1 MLISV
6 VHQMCTYALYVGT
19 IIRIWMVLSAGQRHW
34 PWWKGAEKPGVGPQY
49 AYVVHAFPFSAISEG
64 NPCLAA
70 FRSSKPPRRRRPD
83 SKGQGTLCGQC
94 RHGVRARIPRAF
106 TCWWPPSS
114 ICWYSFSWSEITS
127 CTLGLRASHPSDL
140 NEWLPYS
147 SQTACIRPVIAHV
160 HSQGDAHQTIRG
172 LP

>member
-94 RHGVRARIPRAF
+94 RHGVRARISRAF
-106 TCWWPPSS
+106 KCRWLSS
-114 ICWYSFSWSEITS
+114 SARWFSFSSSEITS
-127 CTLGLRASHPSDL
+127 FILGLCAGDPSDL
-140 NEWLPYS
+140 NKWLLCS
-147 SQTACIRPVIAHV
+147 SHTACIRPVIQHV
-160 HSQGDAHQTIRG
+160 HPQGDAHQTIRR